1 MTFDSLLIHRC
12 TTLVRSSTTNDF
24 GELVHTWANSET
36 GVVCRYSSPSGSL
49 RRLESGE
56 YIEDIP
62 KLFMKASQTIAEVS
76 NRITGTTGFT
86 GTYMIKKVNNRYNGS
101 ALHHKELDLVKVV

>member
-1 MTFDSLLIHRC
+1 MTIDHLLIHRC
-12 TTLVRSSTTNDF
+12 TILVRSSTTNDF
-24 GELVHTWANSET
+24 GEPVHTWANSET
-36 GVVCRYSSPSGSL
+36 GIVCRYSNPSGRL

-62 KLFMKASQTIAEVS
+62 RLFMKATQTISEAD

-86 GTYMIKKVNNRYNGS
+86 GTHMIKKVNNRYNGS
-101 ALHHKELDLVKVV
+101 ALHHKEISLQKAV